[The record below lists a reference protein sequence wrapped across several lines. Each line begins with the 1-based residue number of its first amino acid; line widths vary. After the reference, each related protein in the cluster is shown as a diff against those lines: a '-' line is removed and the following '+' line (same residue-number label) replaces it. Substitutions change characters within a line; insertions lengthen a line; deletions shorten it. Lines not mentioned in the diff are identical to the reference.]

1 MGSSIL
7 FAPPYLK
14 NVFYDP
20 LLDAL
25 DIDNAQIGWL
35 VSAYAITATI
45 CYLPSGFIADRIRVR
60 TLATTGYGITA
71 ILTFVYAALPSFGT
85 LLAVFVGMG
94 LSTIL
99 IWWGVRFKLV
109 RLVSDADGYAPTSVS
124 ATGSTAP
131 SGSSSVSSRSASSPS
146 SPSAPTSVCA
156 PSS

>member
-1 MGSSIL
+1 CSSDLRITLLILVSMGSSIL
-7 FAPPYLK
+7 CATPYLK

-71 ILTFVYAALPSFGT
+71 ILTFRSEEHTSELQS
-85 LLAVFVGMG
+85 
-94 LSTIL
+94 
-99 IWWGVRFKLV
+99 RFDLV
-109 RLVSDADGYAPTSVS
+109 CRL
-124 ATGSTAP
+124 
-131 SGSSSVSSRSASSPS
+131 
-146 SPSAPTSVCA
+146 
-156 PSS
+156 

>member
-1 MGSSIL
+1 YSIVL
-7 FAPPYLK
+7 VSFFFQAEDGIRDRNVTGVQTCALPIFK

-99 IWWGVRFKLV
+99 IWWGVRFKLD
-109 RLVSDADGYAPTSVS
+109 RKS
-124 ATGSTAP
+124 
-131 SGSSSVSSRSASSPS
+131 
-146 SPSAPTSVCA
+146 
-156 PSS
+156 